1 MLMTRRQFVSVTA
14 TAAAALGAGAARPRA
29 ASYDLVVRGGRVI
42 DPSLGIDAVR
52 DVAIAGGRIAA
63 VEPGIDAGDAQV
75 VDAGGRFVVP
85 GLIDVHTHYAR
96 EAQGPRTCL
105 EDGVTAW
112 VDAGSAGAEAIA
124 EQGAGAR
131 AAPQQ
136 GGLPGDIGR
145 QGILPGGDTM
155 DLDLADVG
163 AAREA
168 IALHRD
174 YVVGVKA
181 RLSRNVAADDVE
193 VLRRTQAA
201 ASAFDLPVMIHMGQ
215 TVSPLST
222 LFALLKPG
230 DVVTHMYAP
239 PPNAIVGDDGRIR
252 PAVLE
257 ARRRGVRFDVAN
269 GRTGHIRWDTFDR
282 IMQTGFLP
290 DTISTD
296 GNTTSRSVPGVVDLP
311 NVMSKFLDAG
321 MSLSQVVACVTTNA
335 SRVFPHLNDRGTLHV
350 GARADLALLE
360 LRNGRFDFVDNYE
373 NVREGGQRLFPRGT
387 VLGGEWIPRG
397 GTA

>member
-1 MLMTRRQFVSVTA
+1 MLMTRRQFVSS
-14 TAAAALGAGAARPRA
+14 AAGAAVGAGATGLRA
-29 ASYDLVVRGGRVI
+29 APYDLVVRGGRVI
-42 DPSLGIDAVR
+42 DPSLGIDGVR

-63 VEPGIDAGDAQV
+63 VEPSIAAGDARV
-75 VDAGGRFVVP
+75 IDARGRFVVP

-96 EAQGPRTCL
+96 EAEGPRVCL

-112 VDAGSAGAEAIA
+112 VDAGSAGADAIA
-124 EQGAGAR
+124 GQVAVAR

-136 GGLPGDIGR
+136 GRLLVNIGR
-145 QGILPGGDTM
+145 AGILPGGDTM
-155 DLDLADVG
+155 DLGVADVA
-163 AAREA
+163 AARDA
-168 IALHRD
+168 IARHRD

-193 VLRRTQAA
+193 VLRRAQQAA
-201 ASAFDLPVMIHMGQ
+201 STFDLPVMIHMGQ

-222 LFALLKPG
+222 LLALLKPG
-230 DVVTHMYAP
+230 DVVTHMFAP

-252 PAVLE
+252 PEVLE
-257 ARRRGVRFDVAN
+257 ARRRGIRFDVAN
-269 GRTGHIRWDTFDR
+269 GRVGHLRWDTFDQ
-282 IMQTGFLP
+282 ILQSGFLP

-296 GNTTSRSVPGVVDLP
+296 GSTTSRNVPGVVDLA

-321 MSLSQVVACVTTNA
+321 MSLAQVVACVTVNA

-360 LRNGRFDFVDNYE
+360 LRIGRFAFIDNYE
-373 NVREGGQRLFPRGT
+373 NVRAGGQRLFPRGT
-387 VLGGEWIPRG
+387 VLGGEWIPR
-397 GTA
+397 A

>member
-1 MLMTRRQFVSVTA
+1 MLMTRRQFVSS
-14 TAAAALGAGAARPRA
+14 AAAAAIGARA
-29 ASYDLVVRGGRVI
+29 AHLRAATYDLVVRGGRVI
-42 DPSLGIDAVR
+42 DPSLGLDAVR

-63 VEPGIDAGDAQV
+63 VESGIEAGDARV
-75 VDAGGRFVVP
+75 VDARGRFVVP

-96 EAQGPRTCL
+96 EAEGPRICL

-124 EQGAGAR
+124 GQVAVAR

-136 GGLPGDIGR
+136 GRLLVNIGR
-145 QGILPGGDTM
+145 SGILPGGDTM
-155 DLDLADVG
+155 DLELADVG
-163 AAREA
+163 AARDA
-168 IALHRD
+168 IARHRD

-193 VLRRTQAA
+193 VLRRSQQAA
-201 ASAFDLPVMIHMGQ
+201 SPFELPVMIHMGQ

-222 LFALLKPG
+222 ILALLKPG
-230 DVVTHMYAP
+230 DIVTHMYAP
-239 PPNAIVGDDGRIR
+239 PPNAIVDDDGRIR
-252 PAVLE
+252 PEVLE
-257 ARRRGVRFDVAN
+257 ARRRGIHFDVAN
-269 GRTGHIRWDTFDR
+269 GRVGHLRWDTFDHV
-282 IMQTGFLP
+282 MESGFLP

-296 GNTTSRSVPGVVDLP
+296 GNLTSRSVPGVVDLP
-311 NVMSKFLDAG
+311 QVMSKFLDAG
-321 MSLSQVVACVTTNA
+321 MTLAQVVACVTVNA

-360 LRNGRFDFVDNYE
+360 LRVGRFDFIDNYE

-387 VLGGEWIPRG
+387 VLGGEWIPR
-397 GTA
+397 A

>member
-1 MLMTRRQFVSVTA
+1 MRMTRRQFVS
-14 TAAAALGAGAARPRA
+14 AAGAALAGAARPRA
-29 ASYDLVVRGGRVI
+29 ASWDLVVRGGRVI
-42 DPSLGIDAVR
+42 DPSLGLDAVR

-63 VEPGIDAGDAQV
+63 VEPGIDAGGARV
-75 VDAGGRFVVP
+75 VDARGRFVAP

-96 EAQGPRTCL
+96 EPEGPRTCL

-112 VDAGSAGAEAIA
+112 VDAGSAGADAIA
-124 EQGAGAR
+124 GRVAVAR
-131 AAPQQ
+131 GAPQQ
-136 GGLPGDIGR
+136 GRVLVNIGR
-145 QGILPGGDTM
+145 RGILPDGDTM
-155 DLDLADVG
+155 DLALADVG

-168 IALHRD
+168 VARHRE

-193 VLRRTQAA
+193 VLRRAQAA

-215 TVSPLST
+215 TVSPLAT

-239 PPNAIVGDDGRIR
+239 PPNAIVDDAGRIR

-269 GRTGHIRWDTFDR
+269 GRTGHIRWDTFDQVMR
-282 IMQTGFLP
+282 TGFLP

-296 GNTTSRSVPGVVDLP
+296 GNAASRNVPGVVDLP

-321 MSLSQVVACVTTNA
+321 MSLPQVVACVTA
-335 SRVFPHLNDRGTLHV
+335 DAARVFPHLRGRGTLHV

-360 LRNGRFDFVDNYE
+360 LRVGRFDFVDNYG
-373 NVREGGQRLFPRGT
+373 NVRTGGQRLFPRGT
-387 VLGGEWIPRG
+387 VLGGEWLPR
-397 GTA
+397 A

>member
-1 MLMTRRQFVSVTA
+1 MLMTRRQFVS
-14 TAAAALGAGAARPRA
+14 AAGAVLGAGVARPRA
-29 ASYDLVVRGGRVI
+29 AAYDLVVAGGRVI

-63 VEPGIDAGDAQV
+63 VEPGLDAGEAQV
-75 VDAGGRFVVP
+75 VNASGRIVVP

-96 EAQGPRTCL
+96 EAQGPRICL

-112 VDAGSAGAEAIA
+112 VDAGSAGADAIA
-124 EQGAGAR
+124 DQVAVAR

-136 GGLPGDIGR
+136 GRLLVNIGR

-168 IALHRD
+168 IARHRD

-222 LFALLKPG
+222 LFGLLKPG

-257 ARRRGVRFDVAN
+257 ARRRGIRFDVAN
-269 GRTGHIRWDTFDR
+269 GRRGHIRWDTFDQ

-321 MSLSQVVACVTTNA
+321 MHLSQVVACVTTNA

-360 LRNGRFDFVDNYE
+360 LRHGLFDFVDNYE
-373 NVREGGQRLFPRGT
+373 NLRTGGQRLFPRGT
-387 VLGGEWIPRG
+387 VLGGEWMPRTG
-397 GTA
+397 